1 MAKYRNGHPYHP
13 RYEPVDGH
21 LLSTHPLYP
30 IWGAM
35 IGRCEN
41 ADDPRFA
48 DYGGRGIAVCARW
61 RNSFANFVS
70 DMGQRPTPKHSLDR
84 KDNNKGYDK
93 TNCRWATTAEQSS
106 NRRIFSNNTTGYI
119 GVKELA
125 SGRFAAQWSH
135 EGRRYLLGRFA
146 TAQAAALAR
155 NEFIVLFYT
164 DPVAAMKM
172 TERRARCDSSTGVRG
187 ISPHSDGGY
196 VIRKTVDGVRKH
208 LGYRKT
214 YEEALTLWTEHN

>member
-1 MAKYRNGHPYHP
+1 MAKYKNGHQYHP
-13 RYEPVDGH
+13 RYEPVDGRM
-21 LLSTHPLYP
+21 LSSHPLYP

-41 ADDPRFA
+41 SDDPRFL
-48 DYGGRGIAVCARW
+48 DYGGRGITVCARW

-70 DMGQRPTPKHSLDR
+70 DMGQRPSTTHSLER
-84 KDNNKGYDK
+84 RDNDKGYSPS
-93 TNCRWATTAEQSS
+93 NCKWATRTEQAH
-106 NRRIFSNNTTGYI
+106 NRRMFSNNTSGYV
-119 GVKELA
+119 GVKRLR
-125 SGRFAAQWSH
+125 SGRFTAQWSH

-146 TAQAAALAR
+146 TASEAALAR

-172 TERRARCDSSTGVRG
+172 TERRARCDSTTGVKG
-187 ISPHSDGGY
+187 ISKHSDNRY
-196 VIRKTVDGVRKH
+196 SVSKQIDGKRVY

-214 YEEALTLWTEHN
+214 YDEALVLWTEHN

>member
-1 MAKYRNGHPYHP
+1 MAKYRNGHPYHK

-21 LLSTHPLYP
+21 MLVKHPLYP
-30 IWGAM
+30 IWGSM

-48 DYGGRGIAVCARW
+48 DYGGRGIKVCQRW
-61 RNSFANFVS
+61 RNSFAFFVS
-70 DMGQRPTPKHSLDR
+70 DMGQRPTPNHSLDR

-93 TNCRWATTAEQSS
+93 TNCRWATNEEQSS

-119 GVKELA
+119 GVKQLA
-125 SGRFAAQWSH
+125 SGRVTAQWSH
-135 EGRRYLLGRFA
+135 QGRRYLLGRFA
-146 TAQAAALAR
+146 TAQAASLAR
-155 NEFIVLFYT
+155 NEFIVLFYI
-164 DPVAAMKM
+164 DPIAAMKM

-187 ISPHSDGGY
+187 ISPHTDGGY
-196 VIRKTVDGVRKH
+196 VVRKTVAGVRKY

-214 YEEALTLWTEHN
+214 YDEALALWTEHN